1 MPIASDHA
9 AGHPG
14 PAAWNTGVEH
24 VIYRSPLPAVAVPER
39 TVPEHVL
46 AEARQRDKVALLDA
60 VTGES
65 LTYAELAE
73 QVESTARGLVAAGI
87 EPGDTVAIVALN
99 RPRYAVA
106 LHAVMAA
113 GATAALINPVL
124 TAREIERLKVL
135 ANVKATLDLDD
146 LPAGTTETLPRPDPA
161 GIAAV
166 LFSSGTTGL
175 TKAVKL
181 SHRALVANLEQH
193 RPGWRIDETD
203 VLAANL
209 PFFHIYGFAVI
220 LNSGLLGGATLVTM
234 PRSDAGTYLS
244 RLAEHRVTRAFLVPP
259 LAASI
264 ADHPRHQPLADLKLA
279 LCGAAPLD
287 EGVRQEAERRLRA
300 PIRQGYGLTEAGGTH
315 QTFDDDLES
324 DPTSIGVL
332 CPGTEAR
339 IVEPGTGTDVAEGE
353 PGEMLLRGPQLMAG
367 YVDDEEATRQAF
379 VDGWLRTGDLVR
391 VHNGRFFV
399 VDRIKEMIKYK
410 GYQVA
415 PAELEALLRRHPAI
429 RDAAVIGTPDRAN
442 GEVPKAFVVTQ
453 GDVTAAEVMAFVA
466 AEVAPFKKV
475 RQVEFVEEI
484 PRSVSGK
491 ILRRLL
497 KDGL

>member
-1 MPIASDHA
+1 ME
-9 AGHPG
+9 
-14 PAAWNTGVEH
+14 TGAEP

-46 AEARQRDKVALLDA
+46 EHARHNDKLALVDA

-65 LTYAELAE
+65 LTYAELAL
-73 QVESTARGLVAAGI
+73 QVETTAKGLVRNGI
-87 EPGDTVAIVALN
+87 RPGDTVAIVSGN
-99 RPRYAVA
+99 RPRYAVG

-113 GATAALINPVL
+113 GATAALINPML
-124 TAREIERLKVL
+124 TPPEIARLEEL
-135 ANVKATLDLDD
+135 ANVTTTLDLDD
-146 LPAGTTETLPRPDPA
+146 LPASASDEDSLPPGNPGSTA
-161 GIAAV
+161 VV

-175 TKAVKL
+175 TKAVGL

-209 PFFHIYGFAVI
+209 PFFHVYGFAVI
-220 LNSGLLGGATLVTM
+220 LDSGLLGGATLVTM
-234 PRSDAGTYLS
+234 PRSDAGTYLR
-244 RLAEHRVTRAFLVPP
+244 RLGEHRVTRAFLVPP
-259 LAASI
+259 LAAAI
-264 ADHPRHQPLADLKLA
+264 ADHEGPVPELGLKLV

-287 EGVRQEAERRLRA
+287 DAVRREAERKLRA
-300 PIRQGYGLTEAGGTH
+300 PVRQGYGLTEAGGTH
-315 QTFDDDLES
+315 QTFDDDVES
-324 DPTSIGVL
+324 DPASVGVL

-339 IVEPGTGTDVAEGE
+339 IVEPGTTTDAAV
-353 PGEMLLRGPQLMAG
+353 GEMLIRGPQVMDG
-367 YVDDEEATRQAF
+367 YLGDEQATRDAF

-391 VHNGRFFV
+391 VHNGRFHV

-415 PAELEALLRRHPAI
+415 PAELEAVLRSHPAV
-429 RDAAVIGTPDRAN
+429 RDAAVIGAPDRVN
-442 GEVPKAFVVTQ
+442 GEIPKAFVVTQ
-453 GDVTAAEVMAFVA
+453 GDVTADELMAFVA
-466 AEVAPFKKV
+466 AEVAPYKKI
-475 RQVEFVEEI
+475 RQVEFVREI

-497 KDGL
+497 KAPSQ

>member
-1 MPIASDHA
+1 M
-9 AGHPG
+9 
-14 PAAWNTGVEH
+14 
-24 VIYRSPLPAVAVPER
+24 IYRSPLPAVVVPEA
-39 TVPEHVL
+39 TVPAHVL
-46 AEARQRDKVALLDA
+46 APSYDKLALLDA
-60 VTGES
+60 VTGER
-65 LTYAELAE
+65 LTYAELRQ
-73 QVESTARGLVAAGI
+73 QVETTAKGLVRTGTK
-87 EPGDTVAIVALN
+87 PGDTVAIASMN
-99 RPRYAVA
+99 RPRYAVG
-106 LHAVMAA
+106 LHAIMAA
-113 GATAALINPVL
+113 GATAALINPML
-124 TAREIERLKVL
+124 TPQEVARHKDL
-135 ANVKATLDLDD
+135 ANVTRTLDLDD
-146 LPAGTTETLPRPDPA
+146 LPEGDTETLPPGDPG
-161 GIAAV
+161 GIAAI

-181 SHRALVANLEQH
+181 SHRALTANLEQH

-209 PFFHIYGFAVI
+209 PFFHIYGFAII
-220 LNSGLLGGATLVTM
+220 LNSGLLGGATLVTL
-234 PRSDAGTYLS
+234 PRSDAGTYLR

-259 LAASI
+259 LAAAI
-264 ADHPRHQPLADLKLA
+264 ADHEGEIPSLNLKLV

-287 EGVRQEAERRLRA
+287 EDVRQAAERKMRA

-324 DPTSIGVL
+324 DPTSVGVL

-339 IVEPGTGTDVAEGE
+339 IVEPGTGDDATE
-353 PGEMLLRGPQLMAG
+353 GEMLLRGPQVMDG
-367 YVDDEEATRQAF
+367 YLNDDEATRQAF

-391 VHNGRFFV
+391 VHNGRFHV

-415 PAELEALLRRHPAI
+415 PAELEALLRRHPAV
-429 RDAAVIGTPDRAN
+429 RDAAVIGAPDRVN

-453 GDVTAAEVMAFVA
+453 GDVTAEELMAFVA
-466 AEVAPFKKV
+466 GEVAPFKKV

-484 PRSVSGK
+484 PKSVSGK

-497 KDGL
+497 KETE

>member
-1 MPIASDHA
+1 M
-9 AGHPG
+9 
-14 PAAWNTGVEH
+14 
-24 VIYRSPLPAVAVPER
+24 IYRSPLPAVAVPER
-39 TVPEHVL
+39 TVPDHVL
-46 AEARQRDKVALLDA
+46 ERARHNDKVALVDA

-73 QVESTARGLVAAGI
+73 QVIRTAKGLVRTGI
-87 EPGDTVAIVALN
+87 KPGDTVAIASLN
-99 RPRYAVA
+99 RPGYAVG

-124 TAREIERLKVL
+124 TPSEIARLKDL
-135 ANVKATLDLDD
+135 ANVTATLDLDD
-146 LPAGTTETLPRPDPA
+146 LPGSSTETLPPGNPA
-161 GIAAV
+161 GSAAI

-175 TKAVKL
+175 TKAVRL

-209 PFFHIYGFAVI
+209 PFFHIYGFAII

-234 PRSDAGTYLS
+234 PRSDAGTYLR

-259 LAASI
+259 LVAAI
-264 ADHPRHQPLADLKLA
+264 ADHREPVPKLGLKLV

-287 EGVRQEAERRLRA
+287 DAIRREAERKLQA
-300 PIRQGYGLTEAGGTH
+300 PVRQGYGLTEAGGTH

-324 DPTSIGVL
+324 DPTSVGVL

-339 IVEPGTGTDVAEGE
+339 IVEPGTTKDADEGE
-353 PGEMLLRGPQLMAG
+353 LLIRGPQVMDG
-367 YVDDEEATRQAF
+367 YRGDEEATREAF

-391 VHNGRFFV
+391 IHNGRFHV
-399 VDRIKEMIKYK
+399 VDRIKEMIKYR

-415 PAELEALLRRHPAI
+415 PAELEALLRRHPAV
-429 RDAAVIGTPDRAN
+429 RDAAVIGAPDRVN
-442 GEVPKAFVVTQ
+442 GEIPKAFVVTQ
-453 GDVTAAEVMAFVA
+453 GDVTAEELMAFVA

-475 RQVEFVEEI
+475 RQVEFVQEI
-484 PRSVSGK
+484 PKSISGK

-497 KDGL
+497 KDTSR

>member
-1 MPIASDHA
+1 M
-9 AGHPG
+9 
-14 PAAWNTGVEH
+14 
-24 VIYRSPLPAVAVPER
+24 IYRSPLPAVVVPE
-39 TVPEHVL
+39 TTLPAHVL
-46 AEARQRDKVALLDA
+46 APSYDKLALLDA
-60 VTGES
+60 VTGER
-65 LTYAELAE
+65 LTYAELRQ
-73 QVESTARGLVAAGI
+73 QVESVAKGLVRTGTK
-87 EPGDTVAIVALN
+87 PGDTVAIASMN
-99 RPRYAVA
+99 RPRYAVG
-106 LHAVMAA
+106 LHAIMAA
-113 GATAALINPVL
+113 GATAALINPML
-124 TAREIERLKVL
+124 TPQELARHKDL
-135 ANVKATLDLDD
+135 ARVTRTLDLDD
-146 LPAGTTETLPRPDPA
+146 LPEGGTEPLPPGDPG
-161 GIAAV
+161 GIAAI

-181 SHRALVANLEQH
+181 SHRALTANLEQH

-209 PFFHIYGFAVI
+209 PFFHIYGFAII
-220 LNSGLLGGATLVTM
+220 LNSGLLGGATLVTL
-234 PRSDAGTYLS
+234 PRGDAGTYLR

-259 LAASI
+259 LAAAI
-264 ADHPRHQPLADLKLA
+264 ADHEGEIPSLDLKLV

-287 EGVRQEAERRLRA
+287 EGIRQAAERKMRA

-324 DPTSIGVL
+324 DPTSVGVL

-339 IVEPGTGTDVAEGE
+339 IVEPGTGNDAAE
-353 PGEMLLRGPQLMAG
+353 GEMLLRGPQVMDG
-367 YVDDEEATRQAF
+367 YLNDDEATRQAF

-391 VHNGRFFV
+391 VHNGRFHV

-415 PAELEALLRRHPAI
+415 PAELEALLRRHPAVE
-429 RDAAVIGTPDRAN
+429 DAAVIGAPDRVN

-453 GDVTAAEVMAFVA
+453 GDVTAEELMAFVA

-484 PRSVSGK
+484 PKSVSGK

-497 KDGL
+497 KETE